1 MITATVTKE
10 LSFSYVKLFVF
21 LIFQIEKEHIVLLT
35 FNMIL

>member
-1 MITATVTKE
+1 MKE
-10 LSFSYVKLFVF
+10 LSFSYVKLFF